1 MDVNHDVLPLA
12 KEIHIIIEG
21 RQKNMGNISVLA
33 RRRADG
39 TVQYGWSGNM
49 GYFRNVGMELFHW
62 YNDPDMVDYLFDL
75 GQLSNLSE
83 PYTENNEELSIFFRN
98 CPTGSPHWV
107 SSTEADIFSKL
118 LFAEH
123 GYFYDSDGG
132 WYYVAPGPFI
142 LKIPF
147 LLVMSNLDNNDL
159 EFKFLEKCGHMVAE
173 YIINDYPKTDPKFA
187 AILAAGY
194 GKSELRELLDAKYP
208 LLELSRQYPELR
220 KYFDDWVVIV
230 PDVTEDNVAGI
241 LMRKREEPRTE
252 TIGWPGHPRHKAKSY
267 TNPVIVEV
275 ALAHVGRWLGSILEE
290 REYNKNRVA
299 AGEPGEEGLQSD
311 IPEWF
316 LEEFRSAVGDDTAAA
331 QLIRQRFTD
340 LHHVS
345 ESFDAKLEEG
355 FSLGRVQYEKLVEKY
370 KNR

>member
-1 MDVNHDVLPLA
+1 
-12 KEIHIIIEG
+12 
-21 RQKNMGNISVLA
+21 MGNISVIA
-33 RRRADG
+33 RRRTDG

-62 YNDPDMVDYLFDL
+62 YNSLNMVDYLFDL

-107 SSTEADIFSKL
+107 SSTEADIFSKIV
-118 LFAEH
+118 FVEH
-123 GYFYDSDGG
+123 AYFYDTDGG

-159 EFKFLEKCGHMVAE
+159 EFKFLAKCGRIVTE

-187 AILAAGY
+187 AILAGY
-194 GKSELRELLDAKYP
+194 DKDELRELLDAEHP
-208 LLELSRQYPELR
+208 LLELRRQYPELR
-220 KYFDDWVVIV
+220 KYFDDWIVIV
-230 PDVTEDNVAGI
+230 PDATEDNVAGV

-252 TIGWPGHPRHKAKSY
+252 TIDWPGHPRHKAKPY

-275 ALAHVGRWLGSILEE
+275 ALAHVGRWLEGILEA
-290 REYNKNRVA
+290 RETSKNHG
-299 AGEPGEEGLQSD
+299 GEPVEESPQCD
-311 IPEWF
+311 IPEWL
-316 LEEFRSAVGDDTAAA
+316 LEEFRSAVGDDKAAV
-331 QLIRQRFTD
+331 QLIRQHFTD
-340 LHHVS
+340 LHNVS
-345 ESFDAKLEEG
+345 KSFDARLEEG
-355 FSLGRVQYEKLVEKY
+355 FNLGRVQYEKLVEKY